1 MVSIHVDGDYK
12 GSASI
17 ELLQGRSFV
26 PSTDKLSPGT
36 IVRARV
42 DGARGLYR
50 VGDSNER
57 TIHLVSAKEG
67 LGKFYL
73 AGPMRGIKFRNYP
86 AFLFAASVLRK
97 QGFKII
103 SPAENDLSRGVD
115 PMQSGDTRVSLPID
129 CAGLAYDFEA
139 ICKSDGIILMEGW
152 EPSSGATAEFFV
164 ARMTGKQVLWL
175 SDDMELRIEE
185 GWQHELTWSK
195 S

>member
-26 PSTDKLSPGT
+26 PSIDKLAPGT

-42 DGARGLYR
+42 DGAKALYR
-50 VGDSNER
+50 VGEANER
-57 TIHLVSAKEG
+57 SVHLVSADEG

-115 PMQSGDTRVSLPID
+115 PKNTGNTNVSDALD
-129 CAGLAYDFEA
+129 LAGLAYDFEA

-152 EPSSGATAEFFV
+152 EPSTGAAAEFFV

-175 SDDMELRIEE
+175 DADMELRIEE